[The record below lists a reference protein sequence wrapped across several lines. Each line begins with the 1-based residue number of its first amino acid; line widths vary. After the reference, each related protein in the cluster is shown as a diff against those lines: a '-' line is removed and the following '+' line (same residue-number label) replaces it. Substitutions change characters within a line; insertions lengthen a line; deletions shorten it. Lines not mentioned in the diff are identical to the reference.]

1 MCDSKKSKLIK
12 EEKYR
17 GLISILGI
25 KTPSSKI
32 PLVGSLL
39 FQQYKI
45 VGDKCMPEM

>member
-1 MCDSKKSKLIK
+1 MCDNKKSKLIK

-25 KTPSSKI
+25 KV
-32 PLVGSLL
+32 VGSLL

-45 VGDKCMPEM
+45 VGDKCMLEM